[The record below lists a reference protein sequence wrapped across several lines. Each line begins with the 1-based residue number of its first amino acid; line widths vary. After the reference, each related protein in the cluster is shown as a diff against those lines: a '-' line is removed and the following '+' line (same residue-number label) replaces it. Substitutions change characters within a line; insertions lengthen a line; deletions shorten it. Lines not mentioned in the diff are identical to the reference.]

1 MGDRLGALNLTL
13 EGHAEAVRF
22 IKAFGVPMLVL
33 GGGGYTKTTVARAWT
48 METGGRCARWAR
60 WACWNEGHAWW
71 MGWLGGRAPSISQP
85 PSLISSVAGRHNTLP
100 PQHPRPSQPLA
111 SLIATAAAVL
121 VGAKLEDALPQ
132 TMYLE
137 YFSPEYRLNY
147 NRRKVW
153 MEGRGG
159 VGMGRG

>member
-1 MGDRLGALNLTL
+1 MDHGDRWALRALRTL
-13 EGHAEAVRF
+13 RV
-22 IKAFGVPMLVL
+22 
-33 GGGGYTKTTVARAWT
+33 
-48 METGGRCARWAR
+48 
-60 WACWNEGHAWW
+60 
-71 MGWLGGRAPSISQP
+71 LGGRACLVDALVGREGTAHKPW
-85 PSLISSVAGRHNTLP
+85 SLNFLVAGTLPSHPNTLP
-100 PQHPRPSQPLA
+100 PTPPSSP
-111 SLIATAAAVL
+111 ATAAAVL

-153 MEGRGG
+153 REGRGG